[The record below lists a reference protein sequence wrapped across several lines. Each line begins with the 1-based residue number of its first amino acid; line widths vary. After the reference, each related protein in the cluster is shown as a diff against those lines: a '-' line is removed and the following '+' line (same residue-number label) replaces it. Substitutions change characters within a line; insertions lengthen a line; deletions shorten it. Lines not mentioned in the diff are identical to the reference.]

1 MFKQPMIQTVK
12 QLREAGR
19 SLREISQLL
28 SMSRNTVRQLL
39 KKKDND
45 SKQGQITAQ
54 HESSVPLIQELLKEC
69 GGNLVRVHERLT
81 QDHQLPLAYSTL
93 TYLVRKYQLK
103 TSTTPQRIGEYDFKP
118 GEEMQH
124 DTSPHTVIIGGKR
137 IKAQCASLVLAFSRQ
152 LFIQYYPCF
161 TRFEAKLFLQ
171 EALSFMQGSCRRC
184 VIDNTSVILGAG
196 AGSQAVMAPEMQFF
210 SRFFGFEFMAH
221 AVNRP
226 QRKGRCERDFNYA
239 ETNFL
244 AGRKFQ
250 DWEDLN
256 RQARHWCE
264 TVANQKIKRSL
275 GMSPQTAYI
284 QEKRFLLP
292 LPETLLPIYKH
303 EKRVVDTQ
311 GYVNLE
317 TNRYSTPESHIGHE
331 MDVYQYLDKIEIY
344 YHHRLITSHA
354 RIIGSRNQR
363 SIIKGHHRH
372 LYRRENQ
379 QASCAAEK
387 QLMGCSAILDGYI
400 QQLKSHVRGRGVWSF
415 KRLLYLKQLYP
426 WEAFLMAIEQAKQYG
441 LYDLT
446 RLEKMIIRCVAGDF
460 FNL

>member
-1 MFKQPMIQTVK
+1 MFKPPMIQTVQ

-19 SLREISQLL
+19 SLRQISQLL
-28 SMSRNTVRQLL
+28 GMSRNTVRQLL
-39 KKKDND
+39 KKKDEIPTQER
-45 SKQGQITAQ
+45 STAKQDQYLPI
-54 HESSVPLIQELLKEC
+54 IQELLSAC
-69 GGNLVRVHERLT
+69 RGNLVRVHERLRE
-81 QDHQLPLAYSTL
+81 DHQLSLPYSTL
-93 TYLVRKYQLK
+93 TYLVRKYQLQQ
-103 TSTTPQRIGEYDFKP
+103 SRSPRVGEYHFKP

-124 DTSPHTVIIGGKR
+124 DTSPHTVLIGGKP

-152 LFIQYYPCF
+152 VFIQYYPCF

-171 EALSFMQGSCRRC
+171 EALSFMQGSCQRC
-184 VIDNTSVILGAG
+184 VIDNTSVILC
-196 AGSQAVMAPEMQFF
+196 AGSGSAAVMAPEMQFF
-210 SRFFGFEFMAH
+210 SRFFGFEFIAH

-226 QRKGRCERDFNYA
+226 ERKGRVERNFSYA
-239 ETNFL
+239 ENNFL
-244 AGRKFQ
+244 AGRTFQ

-264 TVANQKIKRSL
+264 TVANSKIKREL
-275 GMSPQTAYI
+275 GMSPQTAFI
-284 QEKRFLLP
+284 QEKPFLLP
-292 LPETLLPIYKH
+292 LPETLLPIYQH

-317 TNRYSTPESHIGHE
+317 TNRYSAPESHIGHD

-344 YHHRLITSHA
+344 YQHRLIASHA

-363 SIIKGHHRH
+363 SLIKGHHRLLH
-372 LYRRENQ
+372 RRENR
-379 QASCAAEK
+379 QASSEAEK
-387 QLMGCSAILDGYI
+387 QLMGCSPVLEAYI
-400 QQLKSHVRGRGVWSF
+400 QQLKSHVRGRGVWHF
-415 KRLLYLKQLYP
+415 KRLLYFKQLYP
-426 WEAFLMAIEQAKQYG
+426 LEAFLMAIEQAKQYG

>member
-1 MFKQPMIQTVK
+1 MFNKPTITTV
-12 QLREAGR
+12 QRLREAGR
-19 SLREISQLL
+19 SLREISELL
-28 SMSRNTVRQLL
+28 NMSRNTVRRLL
-39 KKKDND
+39 K
-45 SKQGQITAQ
+45 T
-54 HESSVPLIQELLKEC
+54 PLGDHGPQRIVKRHDQMLPVIKELLKEC
-69 GGNLVRVHERLT
+69 RGNLVRVHERLA
-81 QDHQLPLAYSTL
+81 QEHQLSIPYSTL
-93 TYLVRKYQLK
+93 TYLVRKYQLQA
-103 TSTTPQRIGEYDFKP
+103 SPSPRIGEYHFKP

-124 DTSPHTVIIGGKR
+124 DTSPHTVIMGGKP
-137 IKAQCASLVLAFSRQ
+137 IKAQCASLVLAFSRP

-171 EALSFMQGSCRRC
+171 EALAFMQGSCQRC

-196 AGSQAVMAPEMQFF
+196 AGRHAVMAAEMQFF
-210 SRFFGFEFMAH
+210 SRFFGFEFIAH

-226 QRKGRCERDFNYA
+226 QRKGRCERDFHYA
-239 ETNFL
+239 ENNFL
-244 AGRKFQ
+244 AGRTFQ

-264 TVANQKIKRSL
+264 TVANSKIKREL

-284 QEKRFLLP
+284 QEKPFLLP
-292 LPETLLPIYKH
+292 LPEILLPIYKH
-303 EKRVVDTQ
+303 EKRIVDTQ

-317 TNRYSTPESHIGHE
+317 TNRYSAPESHIGHE

-344 YHHRLITSHA
+344 YQHQLIVSHA

-363 SIIKGHHRH
+363 SLIKGHHRH
-372 LYRRENQ
+372 LHRRENQ

-387 QLMGCSAILDGYI
+387 QLMGCSAVLDDYI
-400 QQLKSHVRGRGVWSF
+400 QQLKSHVRGRGIWSF

-426 WEAFLMAIEQAKQYG
+426 LEAFLMAIGQAKAYG
-441 LYDLT
+441 LYDLS